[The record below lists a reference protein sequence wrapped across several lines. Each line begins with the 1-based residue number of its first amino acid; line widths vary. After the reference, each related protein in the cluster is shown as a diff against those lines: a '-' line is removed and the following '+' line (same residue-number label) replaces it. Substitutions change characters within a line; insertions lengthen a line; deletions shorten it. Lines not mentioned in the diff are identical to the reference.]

1 MRHRILFIILALLAS
16 AGIAQA
22 QTEGNYL
29 FLSAGDAGYIRKG
42 TGQVV
47 YLMMADSHTDA
58 DPYYRSFQ
66 CDLYLPEGVEIE
78 EADGDLH
85 VENLIPDATAKQ
97 YVVSVTRHD
106 GTDPFYR
113 VIAYSLRKQAG
124 VVLHADGQTEPQP
137 VLKLYVTVPVSVTSE
152 ADWQVDNQVLGING
166 DRNDDAEAQT
176 QALDVRRRLVVLDEN
191 ATTRFPQ
198 IEQGEH
204 VDVELRRTFK
214 TGEWNT
220 LYLPFSIKREKFK
233 ELFGEDCSVYEF
245 KSKAVQDDGT
255 VQLNFEQ
262 ILSPSSTVEYFYGAR
277 TYRLIRPTKD
287 VPAVTTFED
296 VSTFLSYPENVR
308 FNWVDHGEDTKLYI
322 VGTFVCIDNE
332 VNKYYTGYNISGIGL
347 KIQNVLF
354 LSGDKFYTTS
364 AKNPKV
370 KMKAFRFY
378 WFGEEIDE
386 AVAQGGTS
394 NVKFF
399 VNDIAT
405 DIADLEPSDAQ
416 QPATGSVYNLS
427 GQYLGRDLPRHQL
440 PKGIYI
446 IDGRKVIIK

>member
-29 FLSAGDAGYIRKG
+29 FLSVGDAGYIRKG

-66 CDLYLPEGVEIE
+66 CDLHLPEGVEIE

-85 VENLIPDATAKQ
+85 VESLIPDATTKQ
-97 YVVSVTRHD
+97 YVVSITRHD
-106 GTDPFYR
+106 GTAPFYR

-124 VVLHADGQTEPQP
+124 IALHADGQTEPQP

-166 DRNDDAEAQT
+166 DRNDEAEAQT

-191 ATTRFPQ
+191 ATTRFPLV
-198 IEQGEH
+198 EQGEH
-204 VDVELRRTFK
+204 VDVELHRTFK
-214 TGEWNT
+214 KGEWNT
-220 LYLPFSIKREKFK
+220 LWLPFSIGREQFQ
-233 ELFGEDCSVYEF
+233 ELFGEDCPVYET
-245 KSKAVQDDGT
+245 KSGGKQDDGT
-255 VQLNFEQ
+255 MQLNFGPKFD
-262 ILSPSSTVEYFYGAR
+262 SPSTEPNLYVKESYS
-277 TYRLIRPTKD
+277 LIRPTKD
-287 VPAVTTFED
+287 VPADMKFED
-296 VSTFLSYPENVR
+296 VEFRDIHESYTYW
-308 FNWVDHGEDTKLYI
+308 FKYI
-322 VGTFVCIDNE
+322 HLKPLLCVATSLVYYGNE
-332 VNKYYTGYNISGIGL
+332 QNDYYAGYNMGV
-347 KIQNVLF
+347 KINNIIF
-354 LSGDKFYTTS
+354 LSGDKFYTTVAS
-364 AKNPKV
+364 TSKV